1 MPRLRRGL
9 IIANKSSESNRIRNV
24 QSSNSK
30 FLDCILTI
38 QSHRYV
44 ANLSMNSTANG
55 SSGSWS
61 CSNFTTQKIR
71 GTVAFCLI
79 IIVSLVANSLIVIL
93 VCKTPNLK
101 KPINY
106 FIANMASSD
115 LLYPIFWIPWQL
127 SYLHTNSFLIGGQL
141 GQALCKLLPFF
152 GNVSFAVSIQN
163 LILIAVDRFG
173 AVVFPL
179 RSPLIRSKL
188 CPFFILATWI
198 VAVAVSS
205 PYLFTKELVEYPEG
219 NWCDNQWEKVLGE
232 SSSSASFALAFY
244 SLFIYVPVLLL
255 VILYSII
262 VIKLKT
268 QAHPGEQSAN
278 SQQQRDRRNRNVL
291 QMSIAIVT
299 VFVFCW
305 LPYSINFLIMLYQ
318 DAFTHLSC
326 NLWISYEV
334 TSYMASAYCAINPV
348 ICFVFSSN
356 YRKALKRLIKCSFV
370 QA

>member
-1 MPRLRRGL
+1 
-9 IIANKSSESNRIRNV
+9 
-24 QSSNSK
+24 
-30 FLDCILTI
+30 
-38 QSHRYV
+38 
-44 ANLSMNSTANG
+44 MNSTANE

-61 CSNFTTQKIR
+61 CFDQLNSTASKIG
-71 GTVAFCLI
+71 GTVTLCLI
-79 IIVSLVANSLIVIL
+79 FIVSLVANSLIVMI
-93 VCKTPNLK
+93 VYKTPNLR

-115 LLYPIFWIPWQL
+115 LLLPIFWIPWNL
-127 SYLHTNSFLIGGQL
+127 YINSFLTGGQL
-141 GQALCKLLPFF
+141 SQALCKLVPFL
-152 GNVSFAVSIQN
+152 VQASFVVSIQN

-198 VAVAVSS
+198 VAVAVNLPS
-205 PYLFTKELVEYPEG
+205 LFASELVESPEG
-219 NWCDNQWEKVLGE
+219 TRCVLEWEKVFGE
-232 SSSSASFALAFY
+232 SSSFASFGLPY
-244 SLFIYVPVLLL
+244 YILFIYIPVLLL

-278 SQQQRDRRNRNVL
+278 TQKQRDRRNRNVL
-291 QMSIAIVT
+291 QMSIAIIT
-299 VFVFCW
+299 VFVFFC
-305 LPYSINFLIMLYQ
+305 LPYSINYSITQYQ
-318 DAFTHLSC
+318 DTFTHFSC
-326 NLWISYEV
+326 SFWIYYEV
-334 TSYMASAYCAINPV
+334 TAYMSGAYCAINPV
-348 ICFVFSSN
+348 ICFMFSSN